1 MAKNQTSRDRQAVAT
16 KNKIYRCGV
25 QLINQHGY
33 DHITVAQIAKKA
45 DVSIGTFY
53 HHFQSKFD
61 LMVEIYRLG
70 DVFFSERVPALL
82 AQTDSLPVQV
92 TEYFCL
98 YAQLSLQN
106 GIDMVRSLYVPTNQM
121 FITHG
126 RAMQDMLTDLLR
138 AGQQRGELTA
148 VLPAQQI
155 TEKLFVVARGVI
167 FDWCLHNGETDL
179 LAEMRDIMQRQV
191 NSYLATP
198 GTTSASLN
206 P

>member
-1 MAKNQTSRDRQAVAT
+1 MVLTKNQTNRDRQAVAT
-16 KNKIYRCGV
+16 KSKIYRCGV
-25 QLINQHGY
+25 QLINQYGY

-45 DVSIGTFY
+45 GVSIGTFY

-70 DVFFSERVPALL
+70 DVFFNERVPALL
-82 AQTDSLPVQV
+82 AQNNSLPAQIV
-92 TEYFCL
+92 EYFCL

-121 FITHG
+121 FISHG
-126 RAMQDMLTDLLR
+126 RAMQEMLTDMLQS
-138 AGQQRGELTA
+138 GQQQGKLFAT
-148 VLPAQQI
+148 LPAQQI

-191 NSYLATP
+191 NSYLVLPTLLD
-198 GTTSASLN
+198 S
-206 P
+206 

>member
-1 MAKNQTSRDRQAVAT
+1 MPKNQTSRDRQAVAT
-16 KNKIYRCGV
+16 KAKIYRCGV
-25 QLINQHGY
+25 QLINQYGY
-33 DHITVAQIAKKA
+33 EHITVAQIAKKSG
-45 DVSIGTFY
+45 VSIGTFY

-82 AQTDSLPVQV
+82 AQTNSLPAQV
-92 TEYFCL
+92 VDYFCL

-126 RAMQDMLTDLLR
+126 RAMQGMLTELLQT
-138 AGQQRGELTA
+138 GQQRGEFSAT
-148 VLPAQQI
+148 LPAQQI

-191 NSYLATP
+191 GTYLAVP
-198 GTTSASLN
+198 ASLHA
-206 P
+206 

>member
-1 MAKNQTSRDRQAVAT
+1 MPKNQTSRDRQAVAT
-16 KNKIYRCGV
+16 KAKIYRCGV
-25 QLINQHGY
+25 QLINQYGY
-33 DHITVAQIAKKA
+33 EHITVAQIAKKSG
-45 DVSIGTFY
+45 VSIGTFY

-82 AQTDSLPVQV
+82 AQTNSLPAQV
-92 TEYFCL
+92 VDYFCL

-126 RAMQDMLTDLLR
+126 RAMQGMLTELLQT
-138 AGQQRGELTA
+138 GQQQGEFCAT
-148 VLPAQQI
+148 LPAQQI

-191 NSYLATP
+191 GTYLAVP
-198 GTTSASLN
+198 TSLHT
-206 P
+206 

>member
-1 MAKNQTSRDRQAVAT
+1 MTKNQTNRDRQAVAT
-16 KNKIYRCGV
+16 KNKLYRCGV
-25 QLINQHGY
+25 QLINQYGY

-45 DVSIGTFY
+45 GVSIGTFY

-82 AQTDSLPVQV
+82 AQNNSLPAQIV
-92 TEYFCL
+92 EYFCL

-121 FITHG
+121 FISHG
-126 RAMQDMLTDLLR
+126 RAMQEMLTDMVQS
-138 AGQQRGELTA
+138 GQQQGKLFAT
-148 VLPAQQI
+148 LPAQQI

-179 LAEMRDIMQRQV
+179 LSEMRDIMQRQV
-191 NSYLATP
+191 GSYLVLP
-198 GTTSASLN
+198 TSLDS
-206 P
+206 